1 MTDKASV
8 DLNDVITSAVQARIE
23 STIVAELASS
33 DIYGKCVTAALT
45 REIQVGDYSNKR
57 KTTFLRET
65 LEGAIKN
72 AAKDAIGVV
81 MESER
86 ENIEKL
92 VATHLRRNVKVFA
105 ETLTDNAIKAA
116 NNRYGINVEF
126 VVKKEEW

>member
-1 MTDKASV
+1 MSNAQT
-8 DLNDVITSAVQARIE
+8 DLNEVITSAVQARIE

-45 REIQVGDYSNKR
+45 KPIEVGSYSNKR

-65 LEGAIKN
+65 LEGAIRE

-92 VATHLRRNVKVFA
+92 VATQLRRNVKVFA
-105 ETLTDNAIKAA
+105 ETLTDNAIKSA
-116 NNRYGINVEF
+116 NNRFGIKVDF
-126 VVKKEEW
+126 VVKESEW

>member
-1 MTDKASV
+1 MSNAQT
-8 DLNDVITSAVQARIE
+8 DLNEVITSAVQARIE
-23 STIVAELASS
+23 STIAAELSSS

-45 REIQVGDYSNKR
+45 KPIEVGSYSNKR

-65 LEGAIKN
+65 LEGAIRE

-92 VATHLRRNVKVFA
+92 VATQLRRNVKVFA
-105 ETLTDNAIKAA
+105 ETLTDNAIKSA
-116 NNRYGINVEF
+116 NNRFGIKVDF
-126 VVKKEEW
+126 VVKESEW